1 MQRVLRLVTLLASLT
16 TFVACS
22 DAAAGPFGTTVTKV
36 TILGAPASLAVGA
49 TVQLSALASDAQG
62 QARTRVFAW
71 NSSKP
76 QVATVTKD
84 GLVTGIASGSTV
96 ISASVDG
103 QVDSVSISIIP
114 QPASPVRAQLPN
126 NRVVPFHVFVDCD
139 SESARLRRLIVTAI
153 AVATTTVAHARAA
166 EERD

>member
-36 TILGAPASLAVGA
+36 TIFGAPASLSVGA
-49 TVQLSALASDAQG
+49 TVQLFALASDAQG

-76 QVATVTKD
+76 QIATVTKD

-103 QVDSVSISIIP
+103 QVDSVGINI
-114 QPASPVRAQLPN
+114 
-126 NRVVPFHVFVDCD
+126 VPHAD
-139 SESARLRRLIVTAI
+139 SSRSARDDISHGSHNASDLR
-153 AVATTTVAHARAA
+153 
-166 EERD
+166 